1 MTAMPVYQY
10 TAVDVSGQMRRGQLE
25 ASSET
30 ALDAMLRK
38 QGQWLADAVER
49 AEVARTESRVRGNKP
64 VPRRLL
70 IEFFLQISIQLRSGV
85 TLVEAI
91 SFGLDDVAHD
101 GFRQVQTY
109 IVDRVRAGASFSEA
123 LADHP
128 RTFAPLIVSLIRAGE
143 SSGKLAET
151 CSDIRKY
158 YEWVDRLMGDIRQA
172 LMYPVMVLVATV
184 IFFFLVFTFLIPRF
198 AGVLTEIKV
207 PLPLLTRVFMDISA
221 FMTAHWIWVLLGMVV
236 GGFGVCVAPRVSPA
250 VARGVD
256 WLKLNL
262 PIFGPIHHLICL
274 SRVAQNLATLYQSG
288 IPLLKSLELCRT
300 LVGNRLMEDSIK
312 RVEAAVNAGRPMNE
326 AMKADP
332 LFSRLMA
339 KMVGVGENT
348 GSLGDSLQHV
358 ADYYDEMVPRQVKKF
373 LSLLEPVMIL
383 GLIVMVGTVAL
394 AVFLPIASMLEA
406 R

>member
-1 MTAMPVYQY
+1 MPVYQY
-10 TAVDVSGQMRRGQLE
+10 TAVDVSGQTRRGELE
-25 ASSET
+25 ASNES
-30 ALDAMLRK
+30 ALDALLRK
-38 QGQWLADAVER
+38 QGQWLAEAVER
-49 AEVARTESRVRGNKP
+49 RQVVRSDGHSRGNRP
-64 VPRRLL
+64 ISRRLL
-70 IEFFLQISIQLRSGV
+70 IEFFLQIHIQLRSGV

-91 SFGLDDVAHD
+91 SFGLDDVTHA
-101 GFRQVQTY
+101 GFREVQTC

-143 SSGKLAET
+143 TSGKLAET
-151 CSDIRKY
+151 CGNIRRY

-172 LMYPVMVLVATV
+172 LIYPAMVLVVTV
-184 IFFFLVFTFLIPRF
+184 VFFFLVFTFLIPRF

-207 PLPLLTRVFMDISA
+207 PLPWITRLFMDISA
-221 FMTAHWIWVLLGMVV
+221 FMTAHGVWVGIGLV
-236 GGFGVCVAPRVSPA
+236 GTVFGVAIAPKVSPA
-250 VARGVD
+250 VARAVD
-256 WLKLNL
+256 WVKLNL

-274 SRVAQNLATLYQSG
+274 SRLAQNLATLYLSG
-288 IPLLKSLELCRT
+288 IPLLKALELCRS
-300 LVGNRLMEDSIK
+300 LVGNRLLADAIQK
-312 RVEAAVNAGRPMNE
+312 VESAVNAGRPMNE

-339 KMVGVGENT
+339 QMVGVGEKT

-373 LSLLEPVMIL
+373 MSVLEPVMIL

>member
-1 MTAMPVYQY
+1 MPVFQY
-10 TAVDVSGQMRRGQLE
+10 TAVDGLGQTLRGEME
-25 ASSET
+25 ATSES

-38 QGQWLADAVER
+38 QGQWLAEANER
-49 AEVARTESRVRGNKP
+49 TVVLRQQGRAKGNRAI
-64 VPRRLL
+64 PRRLL
-70 IEFFLQISIQLRSGV
+70 IEFFLQANIQLRTGV
-85 TLVEAI
+85 TLVDAI
-91 SFGLDDVAHD
+91 GFGLDDVTHA
-101 GFRQVQTY
+101 GFREVQTQ
-109 IVDRVRAGASFSEA
+109 ILDRVRAGASFSDA

-128 RTFAPLIVSLIRAGE
+128 KTFAPLIISLIRAGE
-143 SSGKLAET
+143 SSGRLSET
-151 CSDIRKY
+151 CGDIRRY

-172 LMYPVMVLVATV
+172 LMYPAMVLVATI

-207 PLPLLTRVFMDISA
+207 PLPFITRLFMDISK
-221 FMTAHWIWVLLGMVV
+221 FMTGHAGL
-236 GGFGVCVAPRVSPA
+236 VAAGLVA
-250 VARGVD
+250 VAVTVYLAPKYFVSVARFVD
-256 WLKLNL
+256 RLKLAL

-274 SRVAQNLATLYQSG
+274 SRVAQNLATLYKSG
-288 IPLLKSLELCRT
+288 IPLLQALQLCRT
-300 LVGNRLMEDSIK
+300 LVGNRLMEDSIQ
-312 RVEAAVNAGRPMNE
+312 RVEVAVNAGRPMNE

-339 KMVGVGENT
+339 QMVGIGEKT

-383 GLIVMVGTVAL
+383 GLIVMVGAVAL